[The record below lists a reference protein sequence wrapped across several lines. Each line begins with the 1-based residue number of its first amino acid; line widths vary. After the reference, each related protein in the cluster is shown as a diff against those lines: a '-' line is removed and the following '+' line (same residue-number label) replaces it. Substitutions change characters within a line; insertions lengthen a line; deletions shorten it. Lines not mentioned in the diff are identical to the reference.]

1 MVIWLIGL
9 SGSGKSTV
17 GRALYGVLK
26 PRHPNLVF
34 VDGDEFRNALGNDL
48 AFTYEDRLKNAE
60 RFSPFCR
67 FLDRQDIHLICAV
80 LSIFPQWQEWNR
92 RNFSRYFEVFVDAS
106 LETVMK
112 RDAKG
117 LYRDALAGR
126 KKNVVGVDIPFVPPE
141 KPDLVVNNDDG
152 ADIDEIV
159 RRIVDCLPNMGPGY
173 ERLE

>member
-9 SGSGKSTV
+9 SGSGKTTI
-17 GRALYGVLK
+17 GRALHGSLK

-34 VDGDEFRNALGNDL
+34 VDGDDFRSALGNDL

-80 LSIFPQWQEWNR
+80 LSIFPEWQNWNR
-92 RNFSRYFEVFVDAS
+92 ENFSRYFEVFVDAS
-106 LETVMK
+106 LDTVIK

-117 LYRDALAGR
+117 LYREALAGR
-126 KKNVVGVDIPFVPPE
+126 KKNVVGLDIAFVPPE
-141 KPDLVVNNDDG
+141 KPNLVVNNDEG
-152 ADIDEIV
+152 ADVDEIV
-159 RRIVDCLPNMGPGY
+159 AKILGSIPDLGTQY
-173 ERLE
+173 FKSE

>member
-1 MVIWLIGL
+1 
-9 SGSGKSTV
+9 
-17 GRALYGVLK
+17 
-26 PRHPNLVF
+26 
-34 VDGDEFRNALGNDL
+34 
-48 AFTYEDRLKNAE
+48 
-60 RFSPFCR
+60 
-67 FLDRQDIHLICAV
+67 
-80 LSIFPQWQEWNR
+80 
-92 RNFSRYFEVFVDAS
+92 
-106 LETVMK
+106 MK